1 MGTDVSIRSRLLA
14 RFRSRLSSGAARLRS
29 NGWSIVQ
36 TAVAA
41 SVAYFLATFVLGN
54 QQAFF
59 APVAA
64 VVSLGLAL
72 GQRGRRAIE
81 LTLGVA
87 VGLVVADLIV
97 LVIGVGAAQI
107 GIVVALA
114 MVAAML
120 FGERTILVN
129 QAAISAILVVVLQ
142 PPQSG
147 FSPSRLVDAL
157 LGGGVA
163 LAINYLFPINP
174 ERHVERT
181 ARPIFD
187 ELAAALEEIA
197 RALSEGD
204 RERAERVLTKTR
216 EIDDRVR
223 HFDEA
228 LAASHETARLSP
240 TGRRALKH
248 LQLYSNA
255 NVRIEL
261 AVINTR
267 VLARGATNTIRRG
280 DSIPRILPEAVQD
293 LSQAVKSLA
302 NYLEENQEPDEA
314 RRYALDAAR
323 KATRI
328 LRDRHDLGISVLV
341 GQIRSAAVDLLRSTG
356 MDQASALQALE
367 EAAGRASEVG

>member
-1 MGTDVSIRSRLLA
+1 MAERGGLFA
-14 RFRSRLSSGAARLRS
+14 RARRRLSSGARRLRA
-29 NGWSIVQ
+29 NGWSVIQ

-120 FGERTILVN
+120 FGERTILIN

-187 ELAAALEEIA
+187 ELAIALEEIA

-204 RERAERVLTKTR
+204 QERAERVLTKTR

-223 HFDEA
+223 SFDEA

-267 VLARGATNTIRRG
+267 VLARGATNAIRRG
-280 DSIPRILPEAVQD
+280 DSIPKILPEAVQD

-356 MDQASALQALE
+356 MDQASALEALE